1 MHPLSRSPLH
11 APVNTWRA
19 FTAARYGKVRKQPQP
34 WRRMTQ
40 NAVVT
45 AIFQQFD
52 ADGSGALDADEV
64 IKLLTKGDCQLSM
77 DDAQE
82 FVSYFDTNVCC

>member
-1 MHPLSRSPLH
+1 
-11 APVNTWRA
+11 
-19 FTAARYGKVRKQPQP
+19 
-34 WRRMTQ
+34 MTQ